1 MNSTT
6 QAKFSI
12 PSIVAIIAGIASFS
26 AGAFA
31 GFLLALVAV
40 GFGVAGIMLAF
51 LPRRRGGMVSVLAVI
66 AGALGV
72 IAAVVKGVAW
82 LL

>member
-1 MNSTT
+1 MNATT

-12 PSIVAIIAGIASFS
+12 PSIIALIAGIASFS

-31 GFLLALVAV
+31 GFLLALIAV
-40 GFGVAGIMLAF
+40 GFGVAGLALAF
-51 LPRRRGGMVSVLAVI
+51 LPHRRGGMVSVIAVD
-66 AGALGV
+66 AGVFGV
-72 IAAVVKGVAW
+72 IAAIIKGIAW